1 MKRGIYITANDRV
14 IEQAIALMNSIRLY
28 DPDSPVILIPYDNNY
43 QKIADLLSEKYGV
56 ILYPDLQLVE
66 ELAQK
71 IYDIFGEKFFARPN
85 QFRKQVCWFGEL
97 DQFLYIDTDIVV
109 FEKIIDNLN
118 FLDTYDFLCCDY
130 QHKKGITDVFNPI
143 VLEQGIL
150 LECLTV
156 VFGLVK
162 RIYSQNRNYIVL
174 FKNVPLIQNI
184 LIFLKKPPINRL
196 LIIPFSNEF
205 PIDLILSAL
214 RVVKRE
220 IGGEVLIFNVRGI
233 F

>member
-14 IEQAIALMNSIRLY
+14 IEQALALMNSICLY

-85 QFRKQVCWFGEL
+85 QFRKQVYWFGEL
-97 DQFLYIDTDIVV
+97 DQFLYIDADIVV

-118 FLDTYDFLCCDY
+118 FLDTYDFLCC
-130 QHKKGITDVFNPI
+130 
-143 VLEQGIL
+143 
-150 LECLTV
+150 
-156 VFGLVK
+156 
-162 RIYSQNRNYIVL
+162 
-174 FKNVPLIQNI
+174 
-184 LIFLKKPPINRL
+184 
-196 LIIPFSNEF
+196 
-205 PIDLILSAL
+205 
-214 RVVKRE
+214 E
-220 IGGEVLIFNVRGI
+220 IGRAHV
-233 F
+233 

>member
-1 MKRGIYITANDRV
+1 LLIY
-14 IEQAIALMNSIRLY
+14 Y
-28 DPDSPVILIPYDNNY
+28 P
-43 QKIADLLSEKYGV
+43 EKYGV
-56 ILYPDLQLVE
+56 ILYPNLQLVE

-143 VLEQGIL
+143 VLEQGIFT
-150 LECLTV
+150 ENDLTGMFNGG
-156 VFGLVK
+156 FGLVK
-162 RIYSQNRNYIVL
+162 RICSQNRNYMVL

-220 IGGEVLIFNVRGI
+220 IGGKFSFSTSGEYLNQSEIKSALKIFTLGRNSH
-233 F
+233 